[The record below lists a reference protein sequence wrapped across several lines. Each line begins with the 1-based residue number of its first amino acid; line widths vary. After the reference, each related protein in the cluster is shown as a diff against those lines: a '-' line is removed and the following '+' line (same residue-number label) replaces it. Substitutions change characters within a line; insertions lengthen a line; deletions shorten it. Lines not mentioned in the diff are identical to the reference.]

1 MATDPIRTQH
11 APAGTLPIDDPLFE
25 VLRRRGYR
33 GTPIPAHRALAS
45 EQVRPWTIVASLAIA
60 VLFDGALLA
69 LSEPLMDAW
78 RRVLA
83 FWVSAISGPV
93 ASSLLDRT
101 LLPGWSVA
109 LPDVALGA
117 GAPTGMQWLDALIAA
132 VLMLVGSL
140 LLPHRA
146 RPLAY
151 LLRLVALV
159 QLSANLY
166 FYLTP
171 GAFPYSLRGHVATLC
186 AGSWVLMLL
195 VPWVHALT
203 YYPFD
208 HRWSRKLF
216 LTITTLVFFAVY
228 TPVSLALHA
237 WLLHEASLVAMP
249 VLYLVFGYPLDIFL
263 LVGLY
268 GWGMSWKH

>member
-1 MATDPIRTQH
+1 MATEV
-11 APAGTLPIDDPLFE
+11 APATGTAAAALPIDDPLFDT
-25 VLRRRGYR
+25 LRRRGYR
-33 GTPIPAHRALAS
+33 GTAIPAHRALAS
-45 EQVRPWTIVASLAIA
+45 ERVRWTTVVAALLVAM
-60 VLFDGALLA
+60 LFDAALLA
-69 LSEPLMDAW
+69 LAEPLADGW
-78 RRVLA
+78 RRLIA
-83 FWVSAISGPV
+83 GWLSLIDGPV
-93 ASSLLDRT
+93 ASSLQWRP
-101 LLPGWSVA
+101 LLPGWLA
-109 LPDVALGA
+109 PFPDVALGA
-117 GAPTGMQWLDALIAA
+117 GAPTGLQWLDAL
-132 VLMLVGSL
+132 LVGVMLLLASL

-146 RPLAY
+146 RPIAY

-166 FYLTP
+166 FYVAP
-171 GAFPYSLRGHVATLC
+171 SQYPYSLRGHVTTLC
-186 AGSWVLMLL
+186 AGAYVLMLL

-216 LTITTLVFFAVY
+216 LTIATLAFFALY

-237 WLLHEASLVAMP
+237 WILHEASLVAMP
-249 VLYLVFGYPLDIFL
+249 VLYLVFGYPVDIFL

>member
-1 MATDPIRTQH
+1 VATEPAH
-11 APAGTLPIDDPLFE
+11 AQGTAETALPIDQPMFD

-33 GTPIPAHRALAS
+33 GTPIQAHRALAS
-45 EQVRPWTIVASLAIA
+45 EQVRPWTIVAALAIA
-60 VLFDGALLA
+60 ALFDGALLA
-69 LSEPLMDAW
+69 LSEPLMDLW
-78 RRVLA
+78 RCILA
-83 FWVSAISGPV
+83 FWVSAIEGPV
-93 ASSLLDRT
+93 ASTLLPRT
-101 LLPGWSVA
+101 LLPGWSVSF
-109 LPDVALGA
+109 PDIALGA
-117 GAPTGMQWLDALIAA
+117 GAPTGMQWLDGLLAA
-132 VLMLVGSL
+132 VLMLLGSL

-171 GAFPYSLRGHVATLC
+171 SLFPYSLRGHVATLC

-216 LTITTLVFFAVY
+216 LTIVTLVFFAIY

-237 WLLHEASLVAMP
+237 WILHEGSLVAMP
-249 VLYLVFGYPLDIFL
+249 VLYLVFGYPIDIFL